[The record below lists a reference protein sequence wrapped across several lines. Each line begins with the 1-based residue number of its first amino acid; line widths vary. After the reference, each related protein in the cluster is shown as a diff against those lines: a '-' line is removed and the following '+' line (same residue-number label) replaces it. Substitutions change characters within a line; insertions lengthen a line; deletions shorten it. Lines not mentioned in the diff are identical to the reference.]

1 MNQLMNNVQ
10 SSVNIAVLVDNKFIG
25 GQLGASLSRS
35 ASAIDITNKING
47 EWQNNLSGVKTWQI
61 TCNGLYIK
69 DATGF
74 SALEDA
80 FMNNNS
86 IKVQMT
92 IGDTKWIGNALVV
105 DFPLSAVYNQQFKY
119 SIKLLG
125 DGELTRG

>member
-10 SSVNIAVLVDNKFIG
+10 SSVNIAVLVDNKLIG

-47 EWQNNLSGVKTWQI
+47 EWQNNLLGVKTWQI

-69 DATGF
+69 DAAGF

-92 IGDTKWIGNALVV
+92 IGDTKSPATRRRV
-105 DFPLSAVYNQQFKY
+105 PCAA
-119 SIKLLG
+119 KLLW
-125 DGELTRG
+125 LTSLYLRYIINSSSIL

>member
-10 SSVNIAVLVDNKFIG
+10 SSVNIAVLVDNKLVG

-47 EWQNNLSGVKTWQI
+47 EWQNNLLGVKTWQI

-69 DATGF
+69 DAAGF

-86 IKVQMT
+86 IKVEMT

-119 SIKLLG
+119 SVKLLG

>member
-10 SSVNIAVLVDNKFIG
+10 SSVNIAILVDNKLIG

-47 EWQNNLSGVKTWQI
+47 EWQNNLLGVKTWHI

-92 IGDTKWIGNALVV
+92 IGDTKWIGNALVI

-119 SIKLLG
+119 SVKLLG

>member
-10 SSVNIAVLVDNKFIG
+10 SSVNIAVLVDNKLVG
-25 GQLGASLSRS
+25 GHLGASLSRS

-92 IGDTKWIGNALVV
+92 IGDTKWIGNAIVV

-119 SIKLLG
+119 SVKLLG

>member
-10 SSVNIAVLVDNKFIG
+10 SSVNIAILVDNKFIG

-47 EWQNNLSGVKTWQI
+47 EWQNNLLGVKTWQI

-119 SIKLLG
+119 SVKLLG

>member
-1 MNQLMNNVQ
+1 MNQLMSNVQ
-10 SSVNIAVLVDNKFIG
+10 SSVNIAILADNKLIG

-35 ASAIDITNKING
+35 ASTIDITNKING

-92 IGDTKWIGNALVV
+92 IGDTKWIGNALVI

-119 SIKLLG
+119 SVKLLG